1 MTISLAQS
9 CSRDLS
15 TVTPWSMAQITVR
28 VLNESNWPLY
38 RDVRLRALEES
49 PASFSA
55 QLADEV
61 DQDEQFW
68 RDRMNRYHQLLA
80 ERDGRP
86 QGIASLGPYAAEPS
100 AGEIFGLYVVPEAR
114 STGVSWRLVEA
125 AAALASREG
134 HRQLYYWVGID
145 NGRAIGFAK
154 NFGFRSTGAR
164 RPSRES
170 DLALGDSET
179 ALVLSLVSD
188 DTSVPN
194 PTSKKPAPREGPI
207 G

>member
-1 MTISLAQS
+1 
-9 CSRDLS
+9 
-15 TVTPWSMAQITVR
+15 
-28 VLNESNWPLY
+28 
-38 RDVRLRALEES
+38 
-49 PASFSA
+49 
-55 QLADEV
+55 
-61 DQDEQFW
+61 
-68 RDRMNRYHQLLA
+68 
-80 ERDGRP
+80 
-86 QGIASLGPYAAEPS
+86 
-100 AGEIFGLYVVPEAR
+100 
-114 STGVSWRLVEA
+114 
-125 AAALASREG
+125 
-134 HRQLYYWVGID
+134 VGID

>member
-1 MTISLAQS
+1 
-9 CSRDLS
+9 
-15 TVTPWSMAQITVR
+15 MAEITVR
-28 VLNESNWPLY
+28 VLDGSDWPLF

-55 QLADEV
+55 QLADEA

-68 RDRMNRYHQLLA
+68 RDRMDRSHQLLA

-86 QGIASLGPYAAEPS
+86 EGIASLGPYAAEPS
-100 AGEIFGLYVVPEAR
+100 SGEIFGLHVVPGAR
-114 STGVSWRLVEA
+114 GTGVSWRLVEA

-134 HRQLYYWVGID
+134 HRQLYYWVGVD

-154 NFGFRSTGAR
+154 NFGFRSTGSR
-164 RPSRES
+164 RPSRVS
-170 DLALGDSET
+170 DLALGDYET
-179 ALVLSLVSD
+179 ALVLSLVPG

-194 PTSKKPAPREGPI
+194 PDERQTGPRRGPI